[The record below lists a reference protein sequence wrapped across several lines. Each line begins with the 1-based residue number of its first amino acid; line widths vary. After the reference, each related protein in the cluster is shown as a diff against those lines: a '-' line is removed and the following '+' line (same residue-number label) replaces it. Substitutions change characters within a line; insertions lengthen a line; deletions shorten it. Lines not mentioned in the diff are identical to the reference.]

1 MSEQKKYI
9 FTSDCTN
16 LAGALLFSEGDI
28 ITVGASPYGSMLT
41 DQEHR
46 NLIESGVLIDYPE
59 PSMVSDDLTGVEL
72 KIACDKVEALEKEL
86 NESNKALISLTKLYC
101 YQSIKLEELKNDRDL
116 NTAGTHVDPSAFE
129 PGGFM
134 NQPSEKIKDTAT
146 NATNNPAKT

>member
-1 MSEQKKYI
+1 LYE
-9 FTSDCTN
+9 FGC
-16 LAGALLFSEGDI
+16 ALLFSEGDI
-28 ITVGASPYGSMLT
+28 ITVGAWPDRSMLT
-41 DQEHR
+41 DQERR

-72 KIACDKVEALEKEL
+72 KTACDKVEALEKEL

-134 NQPSEKIKDTAT
+134 NQPSEKIKDTST
-146 NATNNPAKT
+146 NATNNPATT

>member
-9 FTSDCTN
+9 FTSDYTTLSGEVIN
-16 LAGALLFSEGDI
+16 KEGEVIGFSPTMTIGEIDHLLNAGILVDYQEP
-28 ITVGASPYGSMLT
+28 ITS
-41 DQEHR
+41 
-46 NLIESGVLIDYPE
+46 
-59 PSMVSDDLTGVEL
+59 
-72 KIACDKVEALEKEL
+72 DKVEALEKEL

-101 YQSIKLEELKNDRDL
+101 YQSVRLEELKNDRDL

-146 NATNNPAKT
+146 NATNNPATT